1 MTTDYIDGERK
12 FLLCW
17 GSIFARKHTL
27 RKLLKFVIAMVTLHD
42 DDSDIYV
49 LDPNI
54 FWSILHEER
63 NTVAMFESNA
73 AQNNDYQDCQ
83 EYVL

>member
-1 MTTDYIDGERK
+1 
-12 FLLCW
+12 
-17 GSIFARKHTL
+17 
-27 RKLLKFVIAMVTLHD
+27 MVTLHD

-83 EYVL
+83 EYVLW